1 MTTRIVARP
10 KSRALRNMRGK
21 RIRLSDAELAA
32 MYEKY
37 PENTETMPDSLP
49 QKPFLFYFM
58 ATLTEYFH
66 RIGQT
71 AAVVGDV
78 FIFYRED
85 DMQAKFAADMSVTMD
100 IDLKE
105 LVHDRNYY
113 SWIIG
118 ALPDLVIEAG
128 SSSTSRN
135 DLGRKFRLYA
145 SLGIPEYWLFDVP
158 YGDYYGFLLRGYR
171 LVEGEYRLIEAE
183 EDSPAGM
190 THYRSLVMD
199 LDFCIP
205 EGAIELFLG
214 DIRLYSPATGEYFR
228 TIEEWSD
235 DFADV
240 NAHLEAARARADI
253 ANARANDARARAN
266 DANARAEMERNLRI
280 DAQYRAEAEREARRE
295 AEARIRELEDRL
307 REQGRG

>member
-1 MTTRIVARP
+1 MTTRTVARP
-10 KSRALRNMRGK
+10 NSHALRNRRGR

-32 MYEKY
+32 MYKKY

-49 QKPFLFYFM
+49 QKPFLLYFM

-66 RIGQT
+66 RMDQ
-71 AAVVGDV
+71 AVAVVGDV
-78 FIFYRED
+78 FIFYCED

-105 LVHDRNYY
+105 LIHDRNYY

-118 ALPDLVIEAG
+118 ALPDLVVEAG

-145 SLGIPEYWLFDVP
+145 SLGIPEYWMFDVP
-158 YGDYYGFLLRGYR
+158 YGEYYGFLLRGYR
-171 LVEGEYRLIEAE
+171 LVGGEYRLIEAE

-190 THYRSLVMD
+190 THYRSLVMG

-205 EGAIELFLG
+205 EGATELFLG
-214 DIRLYSPATGEYFR
+214 DIRLYSPDTGEYFR

-235 DFADV
+235 DFSDV
-240 NAHLEAARARADI
+240 NAHLDAA
-253 ANARANDARARAN
+253 NARAN
-266 DANARAEMERNLRI
+266 DANARAELERNLRL
-280 DAQYRAEAEREARRE
+280 DAEYRAEAEREARRE
-295 AEARIRELEDRL
+295 AEARIRELEERL

>member
-1 MTTRIVARP
+1 MTTRTVARH
-10 KSRALRNMRGK
+10 KSHALRNMRGK
-21 RIRLSDAELAA
+21 RIRLSDAELVA

-49 QKPFLFYFM
+49 QKPFLFYFT
-58 ATLTEYFH
+58 AALTEYFH
-66 RIGQT
+66 RTGQA
-71 AAVVGDV
+71 AAVVGDA

-118 ALPDLVIEAG
+118 ALPDLVVEAG
-128 SSSTSRN
+128 SSSTYRN

-158 YGDYYGFLLRGYR
+158 YGEYYGFLLRGYR
-171 LVEGEYRLIEAE
+171 LVDGEYRLIEAE

-190 THYRSLVMD
+190 THYRSQVMD

-205 EGAIELFLG
+205 EGATELFLG
-214 DIRLYSPATGEYFR
+214 DIRLYSPDTGEYFR

-235 DFADV
+235 DLAD
-240 NAHLEAARARADI
+240 ADARLDAA
-253 ANARANDARARAN
+253 NSRANDANARAN

-280 DAQYRAEAEREARRE
+280 DAQFRADAEREARRQ
-295 AEARIRELEDRL
+295 AEARIRELEERL
-307 REQGRG
+307 GEQERG